1 MPTPYPR
8 RQTLFV
14 LLICV
19 VAVAAVALY
28 ANANRASD
36 PKNPQETAVAE
47 PQQQNAMSTTSN
59 SDWKKAFLYSTTS
72 GSAYLA
78 SGSKPPAPVMEDLT
92 MTDLFSRQVFASY
105 LDLRQSGLVKNTDA
119 VSSIADDVFNSQQI
133 SDTNKPKLYA
143 MSDINV
149 TTSSGSAAARE
160 YGNRVGYILATYTPE
175 GNDVVIVGEAMKT
188 GDPSYVKTLSDNIV
202 KYQTMISKLRAVP
215 TPAAI
220 AQHHLDLVNG
230 VSYLSFIASAL
241 KAQTTDPVRA
251 LASLSSVNTSIDL
264 LFKSVNGIKSYL
276 QSYSITYGP
285 DETGA
290 YFKFQQ
296 Q

>member
-36 PKNPQETAVAE
+36 QKNPHEAQVAE
-47 PQQQNAMSTTSN
+47 PQQQDAMSTTSN

-72 GSAYLA
+72 GSAYIA
-78 SGSKPPAPVMEDLT
+78 SGNKPQTAVMEDLT

-105 LDLRQSGLVKNTDA
+105 LDLRQSGLIKNTDA
-119 VSSIADDVFNSQQI
+119 VSSMADDLFTSQEQ
-133 SDTNKPKLYA
+133 SDTNKPRLYG
-143 MSDINV
+143 MSEIL
-149 TTSSGSAAARE
+149 TTTASGASAARD

-188 GDPSYVKTLSDNIV
+188 GDASYIKTLSDNIV
-202 KYQTMISKLRAVP
+202 KYQTMIAKLRAVP
-215 TPAAI
+215 APTAI
-220 AQHHLDLVNG
+220 AQNHLDLVNG
-230 VSYLSFIASAL
+230 ISYLSFIASAL

-264 LFKSVNGIKSYL
+264 LFKSVNGIKAYL
-276 QSYSITYGP
+276 KSYSIAYGP
-285 DETGA
+285 DESGS